1 MREQRGGEV
10 DFPALRL
17 HLDDAADDEV
27 ADFGRVARAEG
38 TDGEEFVGFEE
49 GAGDG
54 GEDLGGRGVGVG
66 SVASVMRAR
75 VRLECVDGVGSLGG
89 GTASIVGRRLR
100 FRRV

>member
-1 MREQRGGEV
+1 MGQQRGGQV

-38 TDGEEFVGFEE
+38 ADGEEFVGLEQ

-54 GEDLGGRGVGVG
+54 GEDLGGRGVRVG
-66 SVASVMRAR
+66 PVAAGAR
-75 VRLECVDGVGSLGG
+75 QRSLCG
-89 GTASIVGRRLR
+89 
-100 FRRV
+100 